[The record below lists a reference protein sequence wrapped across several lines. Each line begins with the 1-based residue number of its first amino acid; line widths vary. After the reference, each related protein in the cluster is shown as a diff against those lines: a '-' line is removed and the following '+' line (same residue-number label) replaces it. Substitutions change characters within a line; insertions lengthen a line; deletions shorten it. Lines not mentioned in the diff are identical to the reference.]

1 MTVSTQTPQVRA
13 HRTGP
18 RGEYQSSAAMRARL
32 LTAGID
38 CLARHGYA
46 GATTTLIQH
55 AAGVSRGALLHHFPT
70 RADLMLAIVRHVH
83 ALGDEKIRDRLDAYP
98 PGRERFLALI
108 GAVWEVMDEPLEV
121 ALVEIMVGARSDP
134 SLAAP
139 MTAILDEIHRSR
151 TDQVWDLAASVGA
164 VDRRPIETAVR
175 LHLAALHGLSI
186 EYLVTG
192 DRPDRPADGDS
203 KRAVTAGLAAVRNRS
218 AASARGALTA
228 TAARKDRTPRRR
240 GAR

>member
-192 DRPDRPADGDS
+192 DRTAMQPALELL
-203 KRAVTAGLAAVRNRS
+203 REYS
-218 AASARGALTA
+218 AAALDAA
-228 TAARKDRTPRRR
+228 TAAP
-240 GAR
+240 GPAAAS